1 MGKCE
6 MNMAQYRDKI
16 TRLKGRKEFIQAK
29 IEQRKQAKIDLE
41 KRLKIISKAQDFIQV
56 VAVETQ
62 NKVKFHIEKIIQMAL
77 DICFPGEYQ
86 FLLEFKVNS
95 NKTECR
101 LIFLKDDQEED
112 IMCESGGGLIDIVA
126 FTFRVAL
133 WSLGDT
139 RAVLL
144 LDEPF
149 SALSRDLH
157 NKAGLILQ
165 ELSRELKIQVIM
177 STHNSDMADY
187 ADRVF
192 KVTAKKHG
200 EYKESSIEVLK

>member
-1 MGKCE
+1 MI
-6 MNMAQYRDKI
+6 YRERI
-16 TRLKGRKEFIQAK
+16 NRLQGRKEFIQNR
-29 IEQRKQAKIDLE
+29 IEKRKQVKLELE
-41 KRLKIISKAQDFIQV
+41 KRLEIILKVQEFIQV

-77 DICFPGEYQ
+77 DICFPGEYE
-86 FLLEFKVNS
+86 FLLDFKVNS
-95 NKTECR
+95 NRTECR
-101 LIFLKDDQEED
+101 LVFLKDDQEED
-112 IMCESGGGLIDIVA
+112 VMSESGGGLIDIVA

-157 NKAGLILQ
+157 HKAGIILQ
-165 ELSRELKIQVIM
+165 QLSKELKIQVIM
-177 STHNSDMADY
+177 STHNIDMTEY
-187 ADRVF
+187 ADKVF
-192 KVTAKKHG
+192 KISAKKHG
-200 EYKESSIEVLK
+200 EYKESVVQELRDEK